1 MAYVTYSL
9 LENKKDFWEQKANST
24 DVQMVY
30 VTNRTRIFLSHK
42 HNDEKMV
49 LAIKGYLY
57 EQGIDAYIDWLDPNM
72 PKITNAKTAKN
83 LKDRIKEAKRFI
95 LLATDNSA
103 QSIWI
108 PWELG
113 LADGIKGMDS
123 IAIMP
128 VTTDPYNWKER
139 EYYGIYNTL
148 KIGESGGLEVFQSN
162 SNSGIILRD
171 WMNDGV

>member
-1 MAYVTYSL
+1 MAYVTYSM
-9 LENKKDFWEQKANST
+9 LENKKDLLEEKANLI
-24 DVQMVY
+24 DAQKVY
-30 VTNRTRIFLSHK
+30 APSRTRVFLSHR

-57 EQGIDAYIDWLDPNM
+57 EQGIDAYIDWLDPEM
-72 PKITNAKTAKN
+72 PKNTNIETAKN
-83 LKDRIKEAKRFI
+83 IKERIKESKRFI
-95 LLATDNSA
+95 LLATPNSA

-113 LADGIKGMDS
+113 LADGIKGMSS

-128 VTTDPYNWKER
+128 ITTDPYNWKER

-148 KIGESGGLEVFQSN
+148 KVGESGGLEMFQPD
-162 SNSGIILRD
+162 GKKGVVIRE
-171 WMNDGV
+171 WMQDSV